1 MEAELNHLISD
12 MLWTATKVTAPILL
26 VALSIG
32 VLISLVQTVVQVQEA
47 TLTFVPKLMGIAIV
61 IAVGGDW
68 MLLELGELMDR
79 ALQMIPVFLAS

>member
-1 MEAELNHLISD
+1 MEAELNHLIGD

-32 VLISLVQTVVQVQEA
+32 VFISLVQTVVQVQEA
-47 TLTFVPKLMGIAIV
+47 TLTFVPKLMGIAVV